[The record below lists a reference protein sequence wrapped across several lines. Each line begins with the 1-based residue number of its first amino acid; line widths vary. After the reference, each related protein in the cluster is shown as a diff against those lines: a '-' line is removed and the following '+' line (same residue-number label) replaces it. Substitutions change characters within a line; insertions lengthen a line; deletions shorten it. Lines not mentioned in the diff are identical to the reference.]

1 MPVTDEQI
9 RKRLNELLETV
20 DLETTSG
27 KVAALGRSTAMQCPQ
42 QYKSDAE
49 VILTA
54 LAERKLREML
64 EGEFQED
71 LKDRKATLREEVCQC
86 ENLECECTP
95 HWHPMLLMIMINGC
109 ISSLHKGAL
118 SHADSEL
125 PRQATGGGG
134 E

>member
-27 KVAALGRSTAMQCPQ
+27 KVAALSRSAAMQCPQ
-42 QYKSDAE
+42 QYRSDAE
-49 VILTA
+49 AVLYA

-71 LKDRKATLREEVCQC
+71 LKDRKSTLREEVCQC
-86 ENLECECTP
+86 ENLSCKCT
-95 HWHPMLLMIMINGC
+95 HVV
-109 ISSLHKGAL
+109 SLCF
-118 SHADSEL
+118 S
-125 PRQATGGGG
+125 
-134 E
+134 

>member
-1 MPVTDEQI
+1 
-9 RKRLNELLETV
+9 
-20 DLETTSG
+20 
-27 KVAALGRSTAMQCPQ
+27 MQCPQ
-42 QYKSDAE
+42 QSVSDAG

-71 LKDRKATLREEVCQC
+71 LKDRKSTLREEVCQC
-86 ENLECECTP
+86 ENLRRKCFPFCRL
-95 HWHPMLLMIMINGC
+95 MLIMTMINGHE
-109 ISSLHKGAL
+109 SSLHKTAL
-118 SHADSEL
+118 FPADSEL